1 MRFYPSRARRSSCW
15 STCPPPVSAGM
26 RVPCANRTDSSTQH
40 QRYHLLSVAD
50 LNSSRNRNFVHMKGE
65 RQRRRRPRVLKR
77 NSAKLNTLAAGKAAY
92 LNFANN
98 LFASSCDSRRPA
110 RLFFSFDQ
118 SVMLLSRIGAMSG
131 RVKMSKFLL
140 TVCAFGLLLSF
151 AFAEEKSPEQHR
163 EESNQIGLQKMNWT
177 RVVASGIIERI
188 GFFYAVNPDCSASG
202 DINIRITK
210 QPEHGTAETAAAT
223 SFPNFE
229 RENIRYRCNQH
240 EVRGQQLN
248 YKSAEKY
255 IGSDTLELLVLLPG
269 GFAQEVHINI
279 DVR

>member
-1 MRFYPSRARRSSCW
+1 
-15 STCPPPVSAGM
+15 
-26 RVPCANRTDSSTQH
+26 
-40 QRYHLLSVAD
+40 
-50 LNSSRNRNFVHMKGE
+50 
-65 RQRRRRPRVLKR
+65 
-77 NSAKLNTLAAGKAAY
+77 
-92 LNFANN
+92 
-98 LFASSCDSRRPA
+98 
-110 RLFFSFDQ
+110 
-118 SVMLLSRIGAMSG
+118 
-131 RVKMSKFLL
+131 MSKFLL

-151 AFAEEKSPEQHR
+151 AFAEEKSPEQQR

-210 QPEHGTAETAAAT
+210 QPEHGTAETAATT